1 MHTFRTIVGMKK
13 TLYLILYVLGD
24 IFATAFSTVFCWA
37 LRNNLQFDA
46 NITPTTLLTFFA
58 ISSVLTVIC
67 GIIFRIYYTEW
78 EFVGVDEILSIGFSV
93 VTFTAVQ
100 LVVQQL
106 VSIGSIKAPLLFTKS
121 IILSLGA
128 FMFMIQTAVRCIPRI
143 YRWFIINN
151 GKDKDL
157 KRAVVIGAG
166 NTGAAIV
173 RRLKQ
178 DRSEGILPVA
188 YIDNDPA
195 KLGMRINGVKVVG
208 ALDELNDIV
217 TQYHAHM
224 IIISLHNLSE
234 DVMSEVI
241 RVCSA
246 TNLNVK
252 LYRDL
257 GDADEVEGKSKLK
270 DFNIE
275 DLLFRPMVKPDMK
288 DVEDFVNGKTVL
300 VTGGAGSIGS
310 ELCRQVLSFGCKKLY
325 IFDIHENGL
334 FDLDAELKG
343 KYGGRY
349 ELRLGS
355 IRDKNRIDSVL
366 SEQHFDIVIHAAAHK
381 HVPMMEINPVEAV
394 KNNVFGTRNVI
405 LSCTEN
411 GVDRFVM
418 ISTDKAVHPKNIMG
432 ATKRVCELLVKAYDG
447 VGGCDMCAV
456 RFGNVLGSNGSVIPT
471 FRRQIEAGGPVTVT
485 HKDIT
490 RFFMTIPEAVSLVL
504 CAGKRAKG
512 GEIFVLNMEKPIR
525 IYDLAVNMIR
535 LSGLEPERD
544 IKIEFTGLRPGEK
557 LYEELS
563 FDNEDVTGTDHAR
576 IFVVGD
582 NRGDKTE
589 LEHSLSVLR
598 EKVLGDENED
608 SICKSVFTLIGENID
623 ENGNDSSKLHATIKV
638 GEGVKQ

>member
-1 MHTFRTIVGMKK
+1 MHTFCTIISMKK
-13 TLYLILYVLGD
+13 TLYIGLYVLGD
-24 IFATAFSTVFCWA
+24 VFATAFSTVFCWA
-37 LRNNLQFDA
+37 LRNNLHFDEV
-46 NITPTTLLTFFA
+46 ITPVTLLMFFLFSATLA
-58 ISSVLTVIC
+58 IVC
-67 GIIFRIYYTEW
+67 GLLFRIYYTEW
-78 EFVGVDEILSIGFSV
+78 EYVGVEEIMAVGFSV
-93 VTFTAVQ
+93 VTFTALQ
-100 LVVQQL
+100 LVTQQL
-106 VSIGSIKAPLLFTKS
+106 VSSGVVRAPLLFTKS
-121 IILSLGA
+121 IIFSFGA
-128 FMFMIQTAVRCIPRI
+128 IMFMVQTALRCIPRL
-143 YRWFIINN
+143 YRWFVINN

-157 KRAVVIGAG
+157 KRAVIVGAG
-166 NTGAAIV
+166 VTGAGIV

-195 KLGMRINGVKVVG
+195 KRGMRINGVKVVG
-208 ALDELNDIV
+208 SLDELHDVIGK
-217 TQYHAHM
+217 YHVHM

-241 RVCSA
+241 RACSA
-246 TNLNVK
+246 TNLSVK

-257 GDADEVEGKSKLK
+257 GDADEVEGKPRLK

-288 DVEDFVNGKTVL
+288 DVEEFVNGKTVL

-310 ELCRQVLSFGCKKLY
+310 ELCRQVLNFGCKKLY

-334 FDLDAELKG
+334 FDIDAELKG

-355 IRDKNRIDSVL
+355 IRDKDRIDSVL

-405 LSCTEN
+405 LSCTEH
-411 GVDRFVM
+411 GVGRFVM

-447 VGGCDMCAV
+447 VGGCEMCAV

-471 FRRQIEAGGPVTVT
+471 FRKQIAAGGPVTVT

-504 CAGKRAKG
+504 CAGKRANG

-535 LSGLEPERD
+535 LSGMEPERD

-563 FDNEDVTGTDHAR
+563 FDSEDVIGTDHAR
-576 IFVVGD
+576 IYVVGEQGRD
-582 NRGDKTE
+582 MAE
-589 LEHSLSVLR
+589 LENAIHDLR
-598 EKVLGDENED
+598 SKVIDGVGED
-608 SICKSVFTLIGENID
+608 DICKSVFTLIGENIE
-623 ENGNDSSKLHATIKV
+623 ENGNDASKLHAPIKV
-638 GEGVKQ
+638 GEGVK